1 MEWYALFYVCLLSVF
16 GLFRVSCSVR
26 AVRMHEMVSK
36 FVVPSS
42 RFPVPSPFFLGWGL
56 SYCDIGSSSL
66 TSKSMCSMCMSRFVR
81 YVRCSMAG
89 NGMYDFV

>member
-1 MEWYALFYVCLLSVF
+1 MRCSMYAYYQIF

-42 RFPVPSPFFLGWGL
+42 RFPVPSPFFWGGAFHIAILGP
-56 SYCDIGSSSL
+56 
-66 TSKSMCSMCMSRFVR
+66 RV
-81 YVRCSMAG
+81 
-89 NGMYDFV
+89 